1 MNCSCRHIAF
11 LLLLIVGSTVMIA
24 QEMPKHPKIKFETV
38 LEDVGTLSVGKGEK
52 RTVKFVCV
60 NEGDAP
66 LVLERVETSCGCAT
80 VQLPKKAVKPGKK
93 GVVKVTM
100 DATNLGDR
108 GVFGNLITIYYNAI
122 PRYTRIRIKGV
133 LED

>member
-1 MNCSCRHIAF
+1 MNSYCRHIAF
-11 LLLLIVGSTVMIA
+11 VLLLCVVSPIVMA
-24 QEMPKHPKIKFETV
+24 QEMPKQPKIKFEKV

-52 RTVKFVCV
+52 RTVKFVYV
-60 NEGDAP
+60 NVGDAP

-80 VQLPKKAVKPGKK
+80 VQLSKKAVKPGKK